1 MPVHRHSQANRRDE
15 PVKADETRPHKAG
28 PGLGAGPR
36 RAEPEPR
43 VANEPDVVDESS
55 EESFPA
61 SDPPA
66 WTPLTGIGPRIR
78 VESKSSPRRPGA
90 GRTRQ

>member
-1 MPVHRHSQANRRDE
+1 MTVHRRSQANRREE
-15 PVKADETRPHKAG
+15 PVKTEETRASKKRPNR
-28 PGLGAGPR
+28 GAGIR
-36 RAEPEPR
+36 RADTEPR
-43 VANEPDVVDESS
+43 VAKDMVDEAS

-78 VESKSSPRRPGA
+78 VDLRSSRHRPDA
-90 GRTRQ
+90 GRKRK